1 MHHDQAILVLG
12 AGELGMAVLRNLVRR
27 SGKAPRHSVSVL
39 LRPSA
44 LGSTRPDKRKDIEA
58 LRALGVDIVTGDL
71 AAQSVAALADIFA
84 RFDTIVSC
92 TGFVGGPGVQMK
104 IARAALDAGVRRYF
118 PWQFGVD
125 YDVIGKGSAQDLFDE
140 QLDVRALLRSQQ
152 KTEWVIVSTGMFMS
166 FLFEPTFGVV
176 DSEGKTVH
184 ALGSWENAV
193 TVTTSEDIG
202 ALTSEIVLAE
212 PPIVNQVVHV
222 AGDTVTYRRLA
233 DALDTLLNVKLH
245 RTEWSVPALK
255 QELAEDPDDS
265 IRKYRVVFAEGRGV
279 AWDKQRTFNA
289 QRGFQ
294 VQGLEDW
301 MESNLPADWRSAST
315 QDD

>member
-1 MHHDQAILVLG
+1 MHHDKAILVLG

-27 SGKAPRHSVSVL
+27 VGKAPGGSISVL
-39 LRPSA
+39 LRPSTLA
-44 LGSTRPDKRKDIEA
+44 STNPDKRKDIEE
-58 LRALGVDIVTGDL
+58 LRTLGVDIVPGDL

-84 RFDTIVSC
+84 RFDTVVSC

-104 IARAALDAGVRRYF
+104 IARAALDSGVRRYF

-176 DSEGKTVH
+176 DMEGKSVH

-202 ALTSEIVLAE
+202 ALTSEILLAE
-212 PPIVNQVVHV
+212 PRIVNQVVHV

-233 DALDTLLNVKLH
+233 DTLDTLLNLTLH

-255 QELAEDPDDS
+255 RELAEEPNDP

-289 QRGFQ
+289 QRGLD
-294 VQGLEDW
+294 VCNLEDW
-301 MESNLPADWRSAST
+301 MEQNLSVDQRSAI
-315 QDD
+315 